1 MVLFFLN
8 HFVIPVEKICTASL
22 VLFAGINSAGML
34 CDEKT
39 RCGIMTFF
47 NIEVSRKKKKENEG
61 ETHMQ
66 LSVTRSH
73 YVLI

>member
-22 VLFAGINSAGML
+22 VLFAGINSAEML

-39 RCGIMTFF
+39 RCGIMTLF
-47 NIEVSRKKKKENEG
+47 NIEVSRKKKKRMKEKPICNCR
-61 ETHMQ
+61 
-66 LSVTRSH
+66 SPVVTM
-73 YVLI
+73 Y